1 MKGFN
6 LRHHPLFFLGLLMVL
21 GIMVLGVLIPEVK
34 KAESL
39 LLTEWSRLR
48 YLAYLLET
56 EASPR
61 KAPLSAEVL
70 KEKLVSEGFKPE
82 TIRGSYFGVEVEMEL
97 SWRDL
102 ARLLSW
108 LSSQDLRVRA
118 FHAEDPS
125 GEGNFRV
132 RMVIR

>member
-1 MKGFN
+1 M
-6 LRHHPLFFLGLLMVL
+6 LLWIVVLGLLV
-21 GIMVLGVLIPEVK
+21 PEVK
-34 KAESL
+34 RAQSL

-56 EASPR
+56 EAPSR
-61 KAPLSAEVL
+61 KAPLSAEVF
-70 KEKLVSEGFKPE
+70 KEKLVSQGFKPE
-82 TIRGSYFGVEVEMEL
+82 TIRGVYLGVEVEMEL

-108 LSSQDLRVRA
+108 LNAQGLRIKA

-125 GEGNFRV
+125 GEGNFRI
-132 RMVIR
+132 RMIVG